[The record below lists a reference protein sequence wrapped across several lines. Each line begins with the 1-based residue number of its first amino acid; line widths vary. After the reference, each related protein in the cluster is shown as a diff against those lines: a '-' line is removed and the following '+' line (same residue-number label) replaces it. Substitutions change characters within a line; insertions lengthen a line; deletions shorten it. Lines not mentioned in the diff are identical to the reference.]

1 MTVATP
7 PVPESGLGAE
17 RRRELD
23 TTIGDLQER
32 APAWLALPLE
42 RKIELAESALEGTLR
57 VADRQVA
64 AALEAKGLD
73 PDSPRAGEDWFA
85 GPYIQVRTLRLL
97 IRTLERIRSYGEVR
111 VPSRFVRRLPNG
123 QLAVRVF
130 PDDLLDSI
138 LYRGFTAD
146 VWMEPGVTRDNLA
159 EHVGMVYR
167 DADPRPGVSLVL
179 GAGNV
184 ASIPTLDAVHKLYA
198 EGRVVLLKLN
208 PVNEYLGPL
217 IEESFAELIDAGFL
231 ALAYGGGEVGSYLCH
246 HEGVDD
252 VHITGSS
259 RTHDLIVFGGGAAG
273 ARRKR
278 ENRPLLDKPITSE
291 LGNVSPIILVPG
303 EWSDADLDFHAENL
317 ATQMTQNG
325 GFNCNAAKVIVT
337 WRDWPQRR
345 QLLGRL
351 RKALTRLPARPAYYP
366 GAEERFER
374 FIAAYPAAEQ
384 LGVRRPGVLPPALVT
399 GLSPDDDGPAYAEE
413 SFCSFTVETPL
424 GGDDPRAFLSSA
436 VTFCNE
442 RLHGTLN
449 AGLVV
454 HPATRRQLGGAI
466 ERAVE
471 ELRYGSVAINHWP
484 AMSYGLGATTW
495 GAFPGHALNDVQ
507 SGRGFVH
514 NTWLFE
520 RPQKSVVDG
529 PFRVVP
535 KPAWFVTHGAAGRVG
550 RELTS
555 LEADRSLLRLPSIFW
570 NALSG

>member
-7 PVPESGLGAE
+7 ARPQSDLAAD

-23 TTIGDLQER
+23 VAIATLNER
-32 APAWLALPLE
+32 APAWLELPLE

-57 VADRQVA
+57 VAERQVA
-64 AALEAKGLD
+64 AALAAKGLD

-97 IRTLERIRSYGEVR
+97 IQTLERIRTHGEVR
-111 VPSRFVRRLPNG
+111 VPSRLVRRLSNG
-123 QLAVRVF
+123 QIAARVF
-130 PDDLLDSI
+130 PDGLLDSL
-138 LYRGFTAD
+138 LYYGFTAD

-167 DADPRPGVSLVL
+167 DSDPRPGVSLVL

-184 ASIPTLDAVHKLYA
+184 ASIPTLDAIHKLYA

-217 IEESFAELIDAGFL
+217 IEESFADLIEAGFL
-231 ALAYGGGEVGSYLCH
+231 ALAYGGGAVGSYLCH

-252 VHITGSS
+252 VHITGSA
-259 RTHDLIVFGGGAAG
+259 RTHDLIVFGGGAEG

-291 LGNVSPIILVPG
+291 LGNVSPIIVLPG

-351 RKALTRLPARPAYYP
+351 RGALTRLPARPAYYP

-374 FIAAYPAAEQ
+374 FTAAYPAAER
-384 LGVRRPGVLPPALVT
+384 LGVRRPGVVPPALVT

-424 GGDDPRAFLSSA
+424 AGAGPREFLHSA
-436 VTFCNE
+436 VAFCNE
-442 RLHGTLN
+442 RLYGTLN

-454 HPATRRQLGGAI
+454 HPQTRRELDGAV
-466 ERAVE
+466 ERAIA
-471 ELRYGSVAINHWP
+471 ELRYGSVAVNHWP
-484 AMSYGLGATTW
+484 AMSYGLGSTPW
-495 GAFPGHALNDVQ
+495 GAFPGHPLNDVQ

-529 PFRVVP
+529 PFRVLP
-535 KPAWFVTHGAAGRVG
+535 KPAWFVTHTAAAAVG
-550 RELTS
+550 RELAS
-555 LEADRSLLRLPSIFW
+555 LEADRSLLRLPAIFW